1 MIIANI
7 IQISTLTIADARFDT
22 EIDIKNIVFMF
33 YAIEKCELYNA
44 R

>member
-22 EIDIKNIVFMF
+22 EIDIKKTHYFHV
-33 YAIEKCELYNA
+33 L
-44 R
+44 RD